1 MVHRLYG
8 EGACVH
14 VAERIGALA
23 LAGDDAGVKR
33 WREIARRLDQ
43 LLRPEGAGVND
54 GERFSYLTAAIELAF
69 FAWPFVVA
77 AGLMLW
83 LRG

>member
-1 MVHRLYG
+1 
-8 EGACVH
+8 
-14 VAERIGALA
+14 
-23 LAGDDAGVKR
+23 
-33 WREIARRLDQ
+33 
-43 LLRPEGAGVND
+43 VND
-54 GERFSYLTAAIELAF
+54 GERFSNLTAAIELAF